1 VTSRHRVERA
11 VRREPVDRLPVGE
24 LCIDEALADAF
35 APSLPPGFPRRR
47 ALLHHLGADL
57 VCLPPP
63 EPPPDPNGYPDR
75 QGQPPWP
82 DLSSWVRE
90 TDLFVFVTVNGPFG
104 AGCRALGWM
113 SFLTAFERETETVR
127 EIFENSLEQALAQ
140 IRHAAHQGA
149 HGLVLADDIAYGK
162 GPFVSPARLRKSYF
176 PWISRAASAARD
188 AGLTVFFHSDGNLHL
203 LLGDLADTGIHGL
216 HCLDPR
222 SDMDLAAVKKEYG
235 DRLCL
240 WGNLDPACLT
250 GEPVREEVE
259 RHVAA
264 LLQSVPDRTGWIFG
278 TTSGLFAGMDLD
290 AVSWAYQVV
299 RSFRP

>member
-1 VTSRHRVERA
+1 MTSRHRVERA
-11 VRREPVDRLPVGE
+11 VRCEPVDRLPVGE

-63 EPPPDPNGYPDR
+63 ESPADPSGLGTR
-75 QGQPPWP
+75 QVQTPWP
-82 DLSSWVRE
+82 DLPCWVRE

-104 AGCRALGWM
+104 WGCRVLGWM
-113 SFLTAFERETETVR
+113 PFLTAFERETETVR

-140 IRHAAHQGA
+140 IRHAAEQGA

-176 PWISRAASAARD
+176 PWISRATSAARD
-188 AGLTVFFHSDGNLHL
+188 AGLTVFFHSDGNLNL
-203 LLGDLADTGIHGL
+203 LMGDLADTGIHGL

-240 WGNLDPACLT
+240 WGNLDPAWLT
-250 GEPVREEVE
+250 GEAAREEVE
-259 RHVAA
+259 RHVTA
-264 LLQSVPDRTGWIFG
+264 LLESVPDRTGWIFG
-278 TTSGLFAGMDLD
+278 TTSGLFSGMDLD

-299 RSFRP
+299 RSLRP